1 MELDKPEDGPEGD
14 EPEEDA
20 VHESTVEIEQPIDD
34 SALRRI
40 DRKCFDDLSAWLS
53 EVSLT

>member
-1 MELDKPEDGPEGD
+1 MEMDKSEDGPEGD